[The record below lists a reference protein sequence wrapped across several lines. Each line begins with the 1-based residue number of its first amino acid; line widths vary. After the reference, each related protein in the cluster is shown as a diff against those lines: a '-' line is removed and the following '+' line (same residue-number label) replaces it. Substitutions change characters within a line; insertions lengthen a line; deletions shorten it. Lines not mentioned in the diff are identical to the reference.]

1 MADYADLELLQ
12 SQDRL
17 WEMGTPGGAALGG
30 KPKKRSDYGRR
41 TPGLAEYNAA
51 HGGSNSSE
59 NKSRASRQITKGE
72 NEMFGFLPS
81 PAEQYA
87 MSQGMANQT
96 MDAVQRENDS
106 RVSQRREMRRMA
118 HEQQLAAMR
127 MQSENSRANADR
139 EAMLI
144 RELLSGM

>member
-1 MADYADLELLQ
+1 MADFTDMELLQ
-12 SQDRL
+12 AEDRL

-30 KPKKRSDYGRR
+30 KPKKRSDYGRK

-51 HGGSNSSE
+51 HGGSNSGRS
-59 NKSRASRQITKGE
+59 KRRGSMQITKGG
-72 NEMFGFLPS
+72 NEMFGILPS

-106 RVSQRREMRRMA
+106 RVSQRREMRRLGADYELERLRQMGA
-118 HEQQLAAMR
+118 NQ
-127 MQSENSRANADR
+127 RAQIDA
-139 EAMLI
+139 EASLI
-144 RELLSGM
+144 RQLLADM